1 MSFTNR
7 IKRIRDNILFRHTVQ
22 DQPMH
27 TTHITHTW
35 GGVQLRKVAWDSYV
49 LIPTFFSR
57 EISNDKFAILELVLL
72 IASKRQVTR
81 YPRVIIKEKQT

>member
-1 MSFTNR
+1 
-7 IKRIRDNILFRHTVQ
+7 
-22 DQPMH
+22 MH

-49 LIPTFFSR
+49 LIPTFFAR
-57 EISNDKFAILELVLL
+57 EMSNDKFAILELVLL